1 MSLDV
6 FHGRKA
12 ELGRLLG
19 EVGAIA
25 ERVGTKTVASKVR
38 DELVPKLEGE
48 RFHLVV
54 VGEFNH
60 GKTTLINALLGRPV
74 LPTGVTP
81 TTAVIHHIEYAEA
94 PHARAVR
101 EGGAAEPVDFETLRA
116 WAVGERG
123 AVERGEVQYLE
134 VFYPAGLLKNRV
146 VLVDTPGVNDLS
158 LQRAD
163 ITYNYIPRS
172 DAVLFLLDAGQL
184 IKESERV
191 FLCDKLLARSRDK
204 IVFVVTKADIWSPDE
219 RAEALA
225 YVREQLGRLVPSP
238 VIFPVS
244 AHQALAG
251 RRDESGLGALVG
263 HLERFLADERGRIL
277 LEHAAGEGL
286 QAAGLV
292 EKGVEAKRRALTMG
306 RDELDRRIA
315 FIAQDKE
322 GQLKG
327 LAGRRAAIRDEVI
340 AIKAWVNRDV
350 GTFTEDVLRQLPAV
364 IDTSN
369 TGDVRRHL
377 SGFLETTFREWAQ
390 AETAEIAAALER
402 LAERTIA
409 LVQQDAR
416 EAGRRLGEGLLLQ
429 TPTLDVD
436 TFAYDVGVFA
446 LFTLGLGTMF
456 ANILL
461 GGVLTLA
468 APLVALYLR
477 DRVDVET
484 KKRAKEVTPDVVRRA
499 TAQVGPKLEQL
510 IDEFA
515 ARLDAWVVSA
525 GEEIHREMLE
535 VLTAARDE
543 RASAEAAAAPA
554 LSLLEAQA
562 RELQGA
568 RARLEAMRER
578 LRSPEPVGA
587 SAGEGAAPDGTA
599 GTRAGG
605 AVGGQDAEAAAPA
618 LPRDAGA
625 AWAPPAGE
633 EPPTSPAAP
642 PAAEASEAP
651 DPDALAPPPAGD
663 AGAEWASGASPP
675 AGDAPAPT
683 PAAPETDHAAK
694 PNGVRDHAPPADDAG
709 RKGAPEGPDRSQN

>member
-1 MSLDV
+1 MSLDI

-12 ELGRLLG
+12 ELVKLLG
-19 EVGAIA
+19 EVGSIA
-25 ERVGTKTVASKVR
+25 ELVGTKTIAAKVR

-94 PHARAVR
+94 AHARAVR
-101 EGGAAEPVDFETLRA
+101 EGGAAEAVDFETLRA

-123 AVERGEVQYLE
+123 GVERGDVQYLE
-134 VFYPAGLLKNRV
+134 IFYPAALLKNRV

-219 RAEALA
+219 REEALA

-244 AHQALAG
+244 AQQALAG
-251 RRDESGLGALVG
+251 RRGESGLPALVG
-263 HLERFLADERGRIL
+263 YLERFLADERGRIL
-277 LEHAAGEGL
+277 LDHAAGEGL

-292 EKGVEAKRRALTMG
+292 EKGVEAKRRALSMG

-327 LAGRRAAIRDEVI
+327 LAGRRAAIREEVI
-340 AIKAWVNRDV
+340 AIKAWVKRDV
-350 GTFTEDVLRQLPAV
+350 GTFTEDLVRQLPAV
-364 IDTSN
+364 IDKSN

-377 SGFLETTFREWAQ
+377 GAFLETTFREWAQ

-416 EAGRRLGEGLLLQ
+416 EAGKRLGDGLLLQ

-461 GGVLTLA
+461 GGVLTIA

-484 KKRAKEVTPDVVRRA
+484 RKRAKEVTPDVVKRA
-499 TAQVGPKLEQL
+499 TAQIGPKLEQL

-515 ARLDAWVVSA
+515 GRLDAWVVSA

-543 RASAEAAAAPA
+543 RASHEAAAAPA
-554 LSLLEAQA
+554 LSLLESQA
-562 RELQGA
+562 RELGDV
-568 RARLEAMRER
+568 RRRLEAMRQGEGGADEAPAPAAGAAEAPR
-578 LRSPEPVGA
+578 ADAKEAEAPKDEGLDRVEAFSPEVAAPAEA
-587 SAGEGAAPDGTA
+587 SDPAARAEGA
-599 GTRAGG
+599 GG
-605 AVGGQDAEAAAPA
+605 DDESKAEAAPEPA
-618 LPRDAGA
+618 ETPERPR
-625 AWAPPAGE
+625 E
-633 EPPTSPAAP
+633 
-642 PAAEASEAP
+642 
-651 DPDALAPPPAGD
+651 
-663 AGAEWASGASPP
+663 
-675 AGDAPAPT
+675 
-683 PAAPETDHAAK
+683 
-694 PNGVRDHAPPADDAG
+694 DDA
-709 RKGAPEGPDRSQN
+709 

>member
-1 MSLDV
+1 MSLDL
-6 FHGRKA
+6 FHERKA
-12 ELGRLLG
+12 ELVKLLG
-19 EVGAIA
+19 EVGSIA
-25 ERVGTKTVASKVR
+25 ERVGTKTIAARVR
-38 DELVPKLEGE
+38 EEYVPKLEGE

-81 TTAVIHHIEYAEA
+81 TTAVIHHIEYAET

-101 EGGAAEPVDFETLRA
+101 EGGVSEAVDFETLRA

-123 AVERGEVQYLE
+123 AAERGEVQYLE
-134 VFYPAGLLKNRV
+134 IFYPAGLLKNRV

-204 IVFVVTKADIWSPDE
+204 IVFVVTKADIWSADE
-219 RAEALA
+219 RVEALT
-225 YVREQLGRLVPSP
+225 YVHEQLGRLVPSP
-238 VIFPVS
+238 IIFPVS
-244 AHQALAG
+244 AQRALNG
-251 RRDESGLGALVG
+251 RRDESGLPALVE
-263 HLERFLADERGRIL
+263 HLEHFLADERGRIL
-277 LEHAAGEGL
+277 LDHAAGEGL

-322 GQLKG
+322 GQLRG
-327 LAGRRAAIRDEVI
+327 LAGRRSAIRDEVI
-340 AIKAWVNRDV
+340 AVKSWVRRDV

-364 IDTSN
+364 IDKAS

-377 SGFLETTFREWAQ
+377 GAFLENTFREWAQ

-416 EAGRRLGEGLLLQ
+416 EAGRRLGEGLLLP
-429 TPTLDVD
+429 TPKLDID

-499 TAQVGPKLEQL
+499 TAQIGPKLEEL

-515 ARLDAWVVSA
+515 TRLDAWVVSA

-543 RASAEAAAAPA
+543 RASQEAASAPS
-554 LSLLEAQA
+554 LSVLEAQA
-562 RELQGA
+562 RELDDV
-568 RARLEAMRER
+568 RRRLEAMRVNTAEAR
-578 LRSPEPVGA
+578 ALPADATPAPALTPGAATPPTSLLPYEVSPPKVAPPATGDGVDEQPGA
-587 SAGEGAAPDGTA
+587 EKGEGAP
-599 GTRAGG
+599 
-605 AVGGQDAEAAAPA
+605 AEK
-618 LPRDAGA
+618 
-625 AWAPPAGE
+625 
-633 EPPTSPAAP
+633 T
-642 PAAEASEAP
+642 EA
-651 DPDALAPPPAGD
+651 DAPPPAEK
-663 AGAEWASGASPP
+663 AE
-675 AGDAPAPT
+675 T
-683 PAAPETDHAAK
+683 
-694 PNGVRDHAPPADDAG
+694 APPAKSAEPTSHETNGRSSESSGWSGEGAGQPDENKGRPDGGDA
-709 RKGAPEGPDRSQN
+709 

>member
-1 MSLDV
+1 MSLDL
-6 FHGRKA
+6 FQARKA
-12 ELGRLLG
+12 ELVKLLG
-19 EVGAIA
+19 EVGSIA
-25 ERVGTKTVASKVR
+25 ELVGTKTIAARVR
-38 DELVPKLEGE
+38 DELAPKLEGE

-94 PHARAVR
+94 AHARAVR
-101 EGGAAEPVDFETLRA
+101 EGGAAEAVDFETLRA

-123 AVERGEVQYLE
+123 GVERGDVQYLE
-134 VFYPAGLLKNRV
+134 IFYPAALLKNRV

-244 AHQALAG
+244 AQQALAG
-251 RRDESGLGALVG
+251 RAAASGLPELVG
-263 HLERFLADERGRIL
+263 HLDRFLADERGRIL
-277 LEHAAGEGL
+277 LDHAAGEAL

-322 GQLKG
+322 GQLRG
-327 LAGRRAAIRDEVI
+327 LSGRRAAIRDEVI
-340 AIKAWVNRDV
+340 AIKSWVRRDV
-350 GTFTEDVLRQLPAV
+350 GTLTEDVLRQLPSV
-364 IDTSN
+364 IDKSN

-377 SGFLETTFREWAQ
+377 GAFLETTFREWAQ

-409 LVQQDAR
+409 LVQEDAR
-416 EAGRRLGEGLLLQ
+416 EAGKRLGEGLLLQ

-543 RASAEAAAAPA
+543 RASHEAASAPA
-554 LSLLEAQA
+554 LSLLESQA
-562 RELQGA
+562 RELGEVRRQ
-568 RARLEAMRER
+568 LEVMRQ
-578 LRSPEPVGA
+578 
-587 SAGEGAAPDGTA
+587 
-599 GTRAGG
+599 GTR
-605 AVGGQDAEAAAPA
+605 DAAAPA
-618 LPRDAGA
+618 VA
-625 AWAPPAGE
+625 APK
-633 EPPTSPAAP
+633 AAP
-642 PAAEASEAP
+642 PAPGAVALPPFPPRAIAERPEPPAPSEA
-651 DPDALAPPPAGD
+651 ATPAEPVED
-663 AGAEWASGASPP
+663 DDEK
-675 AGDAPAPT
+675 DAPDMTTQGAPD
-683 PAAPETDHAAK
+683 AAPEKAESATE
-694 PNGVRDHAPPADDAG
+694 
-709 RKGAPEGPDRSQN
+709 GAPEKAESAPEPGEPGERPREGDA